1 MTDGFYPM
9 TKWLPTDTL
18 GQRGRKLIRVEID
31 PDLSLWVEH
40 LKKLGYEE
48 GKDFEIRT
56 RMDGKRC
63 LFRRGDNPFSKP
75 YRPKSRV
82 AELDKYRAKNQESS
96 RKFLTAME

>member
-1 MTDGFYPM
+1 MSDGFYPM

-18 GQRGRKLIRVEID
+18 GQQGRRAIRIEID

-40 LKKLGYEE
+40 LKRLGYQE

-56 RMDGKRC
+56 RTDGKKC
-63 LFRRGDNPFSKP
+63 LFKRGENPFSKP

-82 AELDKYRAKNQESS
+82 TELAKYRTKNQELS
-96 RKFLTAME
+96 RNRLTG